1 MHAPRRLLAPL
12 GSATLPV
19 LLAGCIVIT
28 APRPVET
35 LPPSGEDGRTASPAT
50 VTPPAA
56 PSSGAASTPSADQ
69 ADVVEC
75 GDGGDPAIEGTE
87 QSFRVTGDCAELTVI
102 GTGLTI
108 DASAATIGTLRI
120 SGDRISVRVPA
131 ADAVIVDGDDASVT
145 SAAGIGRLEIDGDRT
160 VTEATTG
167 IPSVTVRGRDNTV
180 RSGAGVGSAVVAGSG
195 NTIR

>member
-1 MHAPRRLLAPL
+1 MHAARRLLAPL
-12 GSATLPV
+12 GIATLPV

-28 APRPVET
+28 RPRPVET
-35 LPPSGEDGRTASPAT
+35 LPVSAEGGRTAAPAT
-50 VTPPAA
+50 ATPPAA
-56 PSSGAASTPSADQ
+56 RPSSVASTPSANQ
-69 ADVVEC
+69 AEIIEC
-75 GDGGDPAIEGTE
+75 GDGGDPTIEGTE
-87 QSFRVTGDCAELTVI
+87 QSFRITGTCAELTAV
-102 GTGLTI
+102 GTGLAI
-108 DASAATIGTLRI
+108 DASAATIGTLRV

-131 ADAVIVDGDDASVT
+131 ADAVVVDGDDASVT

-180 RSGAGVGSAVVAGSG
+180 RSGAGVGSAVVTGSG